1 MLVMLSNSD
10 DRYGLISKILH
21 WSMALGIIG
30 LIWLGW
36 WIVDL
41 SYYDS
46 WYNRGLKLHRAFGMV
61 VLILATLFMT
71 WKIVTP
77 SPPFQ
82 SQLRPWER
90 LGAHVAHGVL
100 MLAMFSI
107 PISGY
112 LTSTSAGEGFSF
124 FELFQ
129 VPAVLPKSEP
139 LRDLAIAVHYY
150 FSYGMIAVIATHA
163 GAAFKHQFLDKHGT
177 LRRML

>member
-77 SPPFQ
+77 SPP
-82 SQLRPWER
+82 
-90 LGAHVAHGVL
+90 
-100 MLAMFSI
+100 
-107 PISGY
+107 
-112 LTSTSAGEGFSF
+112 TSVTTPT
-124 FELFQ
+124 
-129 VPAVLPKSEP
+129 PAPSEKP
-139 LRDLAIAVHYY
+139 RYPSPRAKFARVRC
-150 FSYGMIAVIATHA
+150 
-163 GAAFKHQFLDKHGT
+163 GAAS
-177 LRRML
+177 